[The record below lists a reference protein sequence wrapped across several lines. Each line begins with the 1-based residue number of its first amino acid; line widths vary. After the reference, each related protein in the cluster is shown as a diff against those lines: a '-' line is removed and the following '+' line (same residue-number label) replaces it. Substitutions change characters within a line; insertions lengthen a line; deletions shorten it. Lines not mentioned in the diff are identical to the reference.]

1 MEKPV
6 IDVVIGVIVSHGSV
20 ACVRQVN
27 DKNTNQHINGES
39 RDFLEGLWHLPGGKV
54 GKDETLEVAVV
65 REIYEEIG
73 ARVTVKELLGDHFE
87 EREKA
92 IIHLHWFHCI
102 PHSMCISS
110 WR

>member
-1 MEKPV
+1 M
-6 IDVVIGVIVSHGSV
+6 
-20 ACVRQVN
+20 
-27 DKNTNQHINGES
+27 
-39 RDFLEGLWHLPGGKV
+39 PGGKV
-54 GKDETLEVAVV
+54 GNDETLEVAVV

-102 PHSMCISS
+102 PHSMVLVPGDDVDEARFVPRYEVPKFCAPDVVAQWSEEVQKFFSIQQS
-110 WR
+110 